1 MWIGNERPWPP
12 SIRQWRECQYI
23 LVQIAPPEGWALLP
37 DTTQPLGLHFTPK
50 SENMLS
56 VSMFLFFYCPL
67 VTTFLSILASQTHFS
82 AVRMPPG
89 LYPAMRMDGKLIPIQ
104 CPYVGA
110 HLGEAF

>member
-1 MWIGNERPWPP
+1 MKGRGPP

-56 VSMFLFFYCPL
+56 VSMFLFFIVP
-67 VTTFLSILASQTHFS
+67 
-82 AVRMPPG
+82 
-89 LYPAMRMDGKLIPIQ
+89 
-104 CPYVGA
+104 
-110 HLGEAF
+110 